1 MLPVSARSR
10 VNRCAQ
16 VEIVDV
22 DPFQMSVAFFGW
34 YILYRNN
41 LNVGQRAISVV
52 HRILVFDLDKFG
64 VEKIT

>member
-1 MLPVSARSR
+1 
-10 VNRCAQ
+10 
-16 VEIVDV
+16 
-22 DPFQMSVAFFGW
+22 MSVAFFGW
-34 YILYRNN
+34 YIFYRNN